1 MTIGEN
7 VKVGVAAY
15 VTIVVSFKLKVI
27 CRNWASLCCISLQ
40 RR

>member
-7 VKVGVAAY
+7 VKGGGVVY

-27 CRNWASLCCISLQ
+27 CRNWANLCCISLQ